1 MPKGNTKKKW
11 IKTLQF
17 FAAYLVA
24 AWTFLQFFEW
34 ILKRYDISPHWVDI
48 LLWFFIGISPSLL
61 IFFYNQERIS
71 QRILKLREKII
82 IPLNVIL
89 LIVVLYFGFGNSDLG
104 ATTKQINYTDEE
116 GVQQSKT
123 ITKEEFRIGIP
134 IYGFKNL
141 SGDDTKDWMEYGIGR
156 LLEEDL
162 VQNKSISPD
171 FSHITRTSYKISEAS
186 LFNDFYIDGE
196 YDVDGDNY
204 SLTIF
209 KRKSTNGK
217 VIAQTTF
224 TGDQFLSLIDE
235 ASVFIVEN
243 SGFVETQQLRYL
255 DYPINEFMSNS
266 LEAIREFIDG
276 NYSKAVAIDK
286 NFALAYL
293 EYAKRTLRISRGQ
306 LEVQDLA
313 DKAYNSRSRLPLQ
326 KQLEV
331 YIQRNLA
338 YGNYDNALEQVKLQ
352 LEVDPHNEFYND
364 VLYSIYGE
372 TKQTEQY
379 FDTASTLF
387 EIDQSADT
395 GVNLA
400 TASMVSGNDDM
411 LIEAI
416 EKYEILSPNLK
427 VFKLQPLLFQG
438 ELKLAESLLD
448 DIKTIYTDFSRRAQV
463 YDTAL
468 AYLKT
473 NDYDISKFKKFEGT
487 YRSGFNEQIHK
498 YWIENNRVIQ
508 YVKHQS
514 MFALLPAGENT
525 LVSGFIND
533 VAYRYDLILAANKKP
548 IGVNFQ
554 ILDYINTYSYWYWK
568 EDEAILKAH
577 EAFDNKNYDEAL
589 SLYETASENNPK
601 HAYLQNMILYLKYL
615 KDNTPEVILEQNES
629 FVGSYGPR
637 NFWIEDNKFFY
648 KRKNEES
655 ELPKVE
661 LLPIGEN
668 RYMDLTRP
676 GSIMA
681 FEPDENGT
689 MASKSYSFIV
699 GPELRFE
706 WEHNTGDGTTVNY
719 FLKD

>member
-1 MPKGNTKKKW
+1 M
-11 IKTLQF
+11 
-17 FAAYLVA
+17 
-24 AWTFLQFFEW
+24 
-34 ILKRYDISPHWVDI
+34 
-48 LLWFFIGISPSLL
+48 
-61 IFFYNQERIS
+61 
-71 QRILKLREKII
+71 
-82 IPLNVIL
+82 
-89 LIVVLYFGFGNSDLG
+89 
-104 ATTKQINYTDEE
+104 
-116 GVQQSKT
+116 
-123 ITKEEFRIGIP
+123 
-134 IYGFKNL
+134 
-141 SGDDTKDWMEYGIGR
+141 
-156 LLEEDL
+156 
-162 VQNKSISPD
+162 
-171 FSHITRTSYKISEAS
+171 
-186 LFNDFYIDGE
+186 
-196 YDVDGDNY
+196 
-204 SLTIF
+204 
-209 KRKSTNGK
+209 
-217 VIAQTTF
+217 
-224 TGDQFLSLIDE
+224 
-235 ASVFIVEN
+235 
-243 SGFVETQQLRYL
+243 
-255 DYPINEFMSNS
+255 
-266 LEAIREFIDG
+266 
-276 NYSKAVAIDK
+276 
-286 NFALAYL
+286 
-293 EYAKRTLRISRGQ
+293 
-306 LEVQDLA
+306 
-313 DKAYNSRSRLPLQ
+313 
-326 KQLEV
+326 EV